1 MGHLHILYISMCMGC
16 KHTDICCLITHGV
29 RCRFTIWFLNW
40 KKKKKAV
47 NLALLHG
54 WLFTLCGHHMFTLN
68 LLDACQLY
76 SCSLKI
82 IHRSPSYPGGATGS
96 WGSGS
101 AKTPNWQRRSAAA
114 RSQRGQ
120 MPLLMYHVFQAGQQ
134 CVLCVSCSGRGE
146 KGVLAKT
153 FSHWCQP
160 DTCLCTPHGLRY
172 HLILSHRSVG
182 VLSLPFSSHAV
193 LCQVWSWRLIAAA
206 QPFLSGGLF
215 RTGCWQ
221 QAIATECQFLLTTLY
236 NYVF

>member
-1 MGHLHILYISMCMGC
+1 MCGEHREISLHLSL
-16 KHTDICCLITHGV
+16 KHGV
-29 RCRFTIWFLNW
+29 RCRLKSSFVIITLSP
-40 KKKKKAV
+40 KKKHPES
-47 NLALLHG
+47 LSTLP
-54 WLFTLCGHHMFTLN
+54 WLSLCGHHMFTVN
-68 LLDACQLY
+68 PLDGCQVC

-96 WGSGS
+96 WWSGS

-134 CVLCVSCSGRGE
+134 CVLCVSWSGRGE
-146 KGVLAKT
+146 KGMLAKT

-182 VLSLPFSSHAV
+182 GPLAPF
-193 LCQVWSWRLIAAA
+193 
-206 QPFLSGGLF
+206 FLSCCPLPRVELAPDCSHPAHPF
-215 RTGCWQ
+215 RWSFSEQGAGSRPLQ
-221 QAIATECQFLLTTLY
+221 QNASFC
-236 NYVF
+236 